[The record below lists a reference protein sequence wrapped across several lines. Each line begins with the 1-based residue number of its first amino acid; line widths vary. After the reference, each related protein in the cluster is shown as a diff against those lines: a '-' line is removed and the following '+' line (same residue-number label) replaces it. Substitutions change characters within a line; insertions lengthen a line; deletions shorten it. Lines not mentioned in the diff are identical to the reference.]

1 MGRKRE
7 AIFMGIGIL
16 AGLAL
21 SGPASAAVQQLTAV
35 PTSQTFYV
43 DGQRVQF
50 EAYEIHGNNF
60 VKLRDIGKSVDF
72 GVTYDGTTNTV
83 HIAPGSPYIEE
94 VTAPAQTIQPTP
106 SPSGLEEEAIHATL
120 LGLRDVYPTNT
131 PYGAPYVPN
140 NPLDRPYSNCDACAG
155 WAMKCSDTAF
165 GTLPWR
171 RVMNPRWEDIRIG
184 DLLDYRTGSTGHV
197 VVVLEKRDDM
207 VIVTESGRNGR
218 VRWGGQY
225 PRWWLEQQSEY
236 SLRTRYPD

>member
-1 MGRKRE
+1 MG
-7 AIFMGIGIL
+7 MGIL
-16 AGLAL
+16 TGLAL
-21 SGPASAAVQQLTAV
+21 CGPASAAVQQLTAV

-72 GVTYDGTTNTV
+72 GVTYDGATNTV

-207 VIVTESGRNGR
+207 VIVTESGRNDR

>member
-1 MGRKRE
+1 MSRKRE
-7 AIFMGIGIL
+7 AIFMGIGVL

-21 SGPASAAVQQLTAV
+21 CGPASAAVQQLTAT
-35 PTSQTFYV
+35 PTTQPIYV

-50 EAYEIHGNNF
+50 EAYQLHGNNF
-60 VKLRDIGKSVDF
+60 VKLRDVGQAVDF
-72 GVTYDGTTNTV
+72 GVAYDAATNSVYIDSALPYQEEAITPAPTT
-83 HIAPGSPYIEE
+83 
-94 VTAPAQTIQPTP
+94 PA
-106 SPSGLEEEAIHATL
+106 PSGLEEETIHAAL
-120 LGLRDVYPTNT
+120 LGLRDTYPTNT

-155 WAMKCSDTAF
+155 WAMKCSDTVF

-171 RVMNPRWEDIRIG
+171 RVMNPRWEDIRVG

-207 VIVTESGRNGR
+207 VIVTESGRNDR

-225 PRWWLEQQSEY
+225 PRRWLEQQDEY
-236 SLRTRYPD
+236 SLRTRYPQ

>member
-1 MGRKRE
+1 MSRKRE

-16 AGLAL
+16 TGLAL
-21 SGPASAAVQQLTAV
+21 CGPANAAVQKLTAV
-35 PTSQTFYV
+35 STSQTFCV
-43 DGQRVQF
+43 DGQQVQF

-60 VKLRDIGKSVDF
+60 VKLRDIGKTVGF
-72 GVTYDGTTNTV
+72 GVTYDGATNTV
-83 HIAPGSPYIEE
+83 HIASDSPYIEE
-94 VTAPAQTIQPTP
+94 MTTPAPAAPT
-106 SPSGLEEEAIHATL
+106 PSGLEEKAIYTTL

-131 PYGAPYVPN
+131 SYGAPYVPN

-155 WAMKCSDTAF
+155 WAMKCSDTVF

-171 RVMNPRWEDIRIG
+171 RVMNPRWEDIRVG
-184 DLLDYRTGSTGHV
+184 DLLDYRTGSIGHV

-207 VIVTESGRNGR
+207 VIVTESGRNDR

>member
-7 AIFMGIGIL
+7 AIFMGFGIL

-21 SGPASAAVQQLTAV
+21 SGPAAQAATTITATLSNQ
-35 PTSQTFYV
+35 PIYV
-43 DGQRVQF
+43 DGQRVSMT
-50 EAYEIHGNNF
+50 AYSIGGNNY
-60 VKLRDIGKSVDF
+60 VRLRDIGKAADFAVD
-72 GVTYDGTTNTV
+72 YDGNTNSV
-83 HIAPGSPYIEE
+83 HINSALPYQEE
-94 VTAPAQTIQPTP
+94 ATTPAPATP
-106 SPSGLEEEAIHATL
+106 APSSLEEETIHAAL

-131 PYGAPYVPN
+131 SYRAPYVPN

-155 WAMKCSDTAF
+155 WAMKCSDTIF

-171 RVMNPRWEDIRIG
+171 RVMSPRWEDIRVG

-197 VVVLEKRDDM
+197 VVVLEKRDNM
-207 VIVTESGRNGR
+207 VIVTESRRNDR

-236 SLRTRYPD
+236 SLRTRYPQ